1 MTSILCNLFSLNNEN
16 FIPTRSNEVQ
26 FVTFLAHEWMKWKYS
41 HVLIDISSISYA
53 LSYAHTYTYTYICTI
68 FSRNFA
74 TFTVCAI
81 SLFYI
86 YTETSICFGFA
97 LTLHELLTGWSLYL
111 ILVLPLKSCSP
122 CMLGRKIF
130 AFNVYVFT
138 FIKLGNLKSS
148 ALLGKFAL
156 IFAFYFNLKLA
167 INWFEIVI
175 MSIVLGSGQVY

>member
-53 LSYAHTYTYTYICTI
+53 LSYAHTYTYICTI

-86 YTETSICFGFA
+86 CTETSICFGFA

-111 ILVLPLKSCSP
+111 ILVLPLKRCSP

-138 FIKLGNLKSS
+138 FIKLGSFKSS
-148 ALLGKFAL
+148 ALQVLGKFAP
-156 IFAFYFNLKLA
+156 FYFNLKLS
-167 INWFEIVI
+167 INWFVIVI